1 MKTVCSSLLL
11 LSVFAFA
18 APVQAEAAETRQA
31 LMPQEH
37 RALFKQYCFE
47 CHNAEDKD
55 GGVDLES
62 IPFDIAKDNA
72 TAGQWQRI
80 LDAMNAKEM
89 PPAYAEQVSDREKTV
104 FLDALSNQ
112 MVAARG
118 ILTDS
123 GGVVHMRRLN
133 RREYGNTVETL
144 IGVRPDTSSLPD
156 DRSSEGFDTSGASLF
171 LSSDQIEQ
179 YIDVAQAALKR
190 SLEFAATAGKPLKA
204 EVVRVQPEDGAAKK
218 YKEQLEHN
226 RDVVKRARAFQ
237 SQKNK
242 PARDYGFQDAPEAKR
257 QLSRAKNY
265 LPQLEAYFKRPE
277 HKQGA
282 ILIQT
287 IKNGATRI
295 RLPDLYGSQSGR
307 YVIRVRAGAYPA
319 ADDRMHYLEFVAKER
334 FGATT
339 RLGWRKVTGT
349 VRRPDIVEFAFTHP
363 VGKRMEYWIH
373 QRTHQGR
380 GDKNLWDLDYRENGT
395 GTAPGLWVDWAER
408 KGPFVDN
415 TGKAAAVKL
424 FARKPKGWS
433 DDQFAKTSIQRF
445 AMTAFRNQKPS
456 ADYLSK
462 LLDIYR
468 AARADGKN
476 LHEALIE
483 PYAIVLASPS
493 FVYMVEEGGDRV
505 GDKLSPMEL
514 AVRLSYFL
522 WSEAPD
528 PMMVSAARSGSLP
541 KLGIL
546 KEHAERLLADD
557 KADRFIEGFFHQW
570 FEMHRLDMFEFKA
583 TLYRDFD
590 NATKGSARQEIY
602 ETVRTVIDD
611 NLSIKSL
618 LDGKFVV
625 VNDVMADYYGLG
637 KRIPP
642 KDGHEF
648 RKITFTRSTK
658 RGGLLGTAAVLA
670 MGSDG
675 VRSSPVERG
684 AWVLRHL
691 LNDPPPPAPP
701 NVPQLNRLEGEPLG
715 ARDLQKLHMEEPQCA
730 QCHLKID
737 PIGYAMENFD
747 AAGKW
752 REMERIRVDWRK
764 NRFEEFP
771 IDPRGTLPDGT
782 RFNNFAGL
790 KRAVSGN
797 FDEFTRGFTEALI
810 AYGMGRPYGFSDEPL
825 ADEIIAYAKKNNYKI
840 SAFIV
845 ALVQSETFRSR

>member
-1 MKTVCSSLLL
+1 MPKQQ
-11 LSVFAFA
+11 A
-18 APVQAEAAETRQA
+18 AV
-31 LMPQEH
+31 
-37 RALFKQYCFE
+37 FKQYCFE
-47 CHNAEDKD
+47 CHSAEEKD
-55 GGVDLES
+55 GGVNLED

-72 TAGQWQRI
+72 TAGLWQRV
-80 LDAMNAKEM
+80 LDAMNSKEM
-89 PPAYAEQVSDREKTV
+89 PPAYAEQVPDRDKTA

-112 MVAARG
+112 MVTARS
-118 ILTDS
+118 ILADS

-133 RREYGNTVETL
+133 RREYGNTTQAL

-156 DRSSEGFDTSGASLF
+156 DQSSEGFDTSGASLF

-179 YIDVAQAALKR
+179 YLEVARAALKR

-204 EVVRVQPEDGAAKK
+204 EVVRVQPEDEATKK
-218 YKEQLEHN
+218 YRQQLDGY
-226 RDVVKRARAFQ
+226 RDLIERAQAFQ
-237 SQKNK
+237 SQKKK
-242 PARDYGFQDAPEAKR
+242 PASEFGFQDAPEAKR
-257 QLSRAKNY
+257 ELRRAKSY

-282 ILIQT
+282 IFIQT

-295 RLPDLYGSQSGR
+295 RLPDLHGSQSGR
-307 YVIRVRAGAYPA
+307 YVIRVRAGAYPGA
-319 ADDRMHYLEFVAKER
+319 HDRMHYLEFVAKER
-334 FGATT
+334 FAQTGT
-339 RLGWRKVTGT
+339 RLGWRKITGT
-349 VRRPDIVEFAFTHP
+349 VRRPDIIEFTFTHP
-363 VGKRMEYWIH
+363 VGKRLEYWIH
-373 QRTHQGR
+373 QRSHQGR
-380 GDKNLWDLDYRENGT
+380 GNKNLWDLDNRENGV
-395 GTAPGLWVDWAER
+395 GTTPGLWVDWAER

-424 FARKPKGWS
+424 FPNKPKGWS
-433 DDQFAKTSIQRF
+433 DDQFAKVSIQRF
-445 AMTAFRNQKPS
+445 VMTAFRNQKPS
-456 ADYLSK
+456 PEYLSK

-468 AARADGKN
+468 AERAGGKK

-483 PYAIVLASPS
+483 PYAVVLASPS

-514 AVRLSYFL
+514 AARLSYFL

-528 PMMVSAARSGSLP
+528 PMMVSAAKSGSLP
-541 KLGIL
+541 KLGVL
-546 KEHAERLLADD
+546 KDHAERLLADD

-570 FEMHRLDMFEFKA
+570 LEMHRLDMFEFKA

-590 NATKGSARQEIY
+590 NATRESARQEIY
-602 ETVRTVIDD
+602 ETVRTVIDE

-642 KDGHEF
+642 KNGHEF
-648 RKITFTRSTK
+648 RKLTFTKSTT

-691 LNDPPPPAPP
+691 LNDPPPPAPA
-701 NVPQLNRLEGEPLG
+701 NVPQLNRLNGKPLS
-715 ARDLQKLHMEEPQCA
+715 ARELHDAHMQEPQCA
-730 QCHLKID
+730 QCHRKID

-747 AAGKW
+747 AAGLW
-752 REMERIRVDWRK
+752 REKEVQTSGYLSQVVA
-764 NRFEEFP
+764 EFDIEP
-771 IDPRGTLPDGT
+771 YGQLPDGT
-782 RFNNFAGL
+782 SFKNFAGL
-790 KRAVSGN
+790 KRAVSGR
-797 FDEFTRGFTEALI
+797 FDDFTRGFTEALI
-810 AYGMGRPYGFSDEPL
+810 AYGMGRPYGFSDDPL
-825 ADEIIAYAKKNNYKI
+825 ADEIIAYAQKNNYKI